1 MDINGNTV
9 DDFRVDLDV
18 YLKQLEDKYDIN
30 LNLGTITYD
39 EDEFSARLTVQNRGV
54 DFDLKNWCAHYWK
67 EGFDAKDY
75 GRVFEDD
82 GKLFKI
88 IGINRR
94 RKNYPIVTERLSDHK
109 PVAYKTMK
117 VHSALAEYGR
127 EKKVGKENVN

>member
-1 MDINGNTV
+1 MDITGNTV
-9 DDFRVDLDV
+9 DDFRADLEV

-39 EDEFSARLTVQNRGV
+39 EDEFSARLTAQNRGV
-54 DFDLKNWCAHYWK
+54 DFDLKNWCAHCWK

-109 PVAYKTMK
+109 PVAYTTMK
-117 VHSALAEYGR
+117 VHSALAEYESKKGR
-127 EKKVGKENVN
+127 R